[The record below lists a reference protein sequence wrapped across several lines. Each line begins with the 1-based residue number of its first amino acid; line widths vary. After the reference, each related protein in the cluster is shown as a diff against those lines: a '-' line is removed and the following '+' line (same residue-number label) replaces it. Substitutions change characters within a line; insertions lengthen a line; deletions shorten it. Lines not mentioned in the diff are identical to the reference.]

1 MLDNCLYI
9 YLVFK
14 RLSDIT
20 KRQINNEFG
29 SNLIF
34 LCPRIAASIANPVN
48 CKIETDVYFLSEEKQ
63 WKSLRMPEFAS

>member
-1 MLDNCLYI
+1 MLDKCL

-20 KRQINNEFG
+20 RRQINNEFG

-48 CKIETDVYFLSEEKQ
+48 CKIETDVYFLSE